1 MCSIPAAVFV
11 IEPWSSHEP
20 LNVTLIKVF
29 AEILGIHT
37 PLLPA
42 SSLGE
47 LEDVK
52 SGRII
57 ALCQKLGAD
66 TYLSGEGG
74 RAYND
79 PQAFAAAGI
88 KLVYQKFIPPRY
100 PQGEGA
106 YLGGLSVL
114 DLIAHTG
121 LAVVSIYFPLI
132 PRPTPADCSENR
144 EGAGGLAGC

>member
-1 MCSIPAAVFV
+1 MFLFYWIMCSIPAAVFV

-42 SSLGE
+42 SSLRE

-121 LAVVSIYFPLI
+121 LASRQYLFA
-132 PRPTPADCSENR
+132 ADSSE
-144 EGAGGLAGC
+144 GTS